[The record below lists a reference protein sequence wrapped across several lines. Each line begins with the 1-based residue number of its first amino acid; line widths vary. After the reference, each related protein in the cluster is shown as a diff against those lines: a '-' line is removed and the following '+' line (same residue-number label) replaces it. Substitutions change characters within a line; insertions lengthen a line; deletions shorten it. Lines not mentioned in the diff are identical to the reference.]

1 LVAKMSKLESL
12 SLEYTSVGDVGFA
25 KLTGLTQLSELHLDH
40 VNITD
45 ASIKVLSGLSKLR
58 YIDLYHTSLSE
69 QGYESLKKGLPLCD
83 INWNK
88 DSTKRERRT

>member
-1 LVAKMSKLESL
+1 MFKLESL
-12 SLEYTSVGDVGFA
+12 SLEYTVVGDAGFA
-25 KLTGLTQLSELHLDH
+25 KLAGLTALTELHLDH

-45 ASIKVLSGLSKLR
+45 ASIKVLTGLSKLR

-69 QGYESLKKGLPLCD
+69 QGYESLKKALPSCD